1 MRMRLVAIAIA
12 GLIASAASSTPRRG
26 NLAVYCSANEHL
38 CSAMAQA
45 FKAKTGVNISV
56 TRKSS
61 GEMLA
66 QMRAEADD
74 PHGDVWWGGEG
85 ALHLEAAAGDL
96 TEPYQSP
103 MLWQLHSWAVSF
115 ANQSDFRSF
124 GISAEI
130 LGYRLNTS
138 LLSDREAPEPRCWSD
153 LVKPGLKGKVQMA
166 EPGSAASYAMMATL
180 VQLMGE
186 EWAFE
191 YLGALHGNVH
201 QRGVPSDPRGRARA
215 GEAPV
220 EVAFLPGAVPVGGA
234 PLKLVAPCEGTG
246 YEIGSMS
253 IIKGARN
260 IINAEMWYDWA
271 LSREAQEIAL
281 KAKANQ
287 IPSNRSAQV
296 SPQARNLVDS
306 KLIDYD
312 FVRYGSP
319 AERDRLLKK
328 WRETIAASAKTLR

>member
-1 MRMRLVAIAIA
+1 MRLIAFAIA
-12 GLIASAASSTPRRG
+12 GLIASTASSAAKRG

-74 PHGDVWWGGEG
+74 PHGDVWWGGGG

-115 ANQSDFRSF
+115 ANQSDFRSV

-130 LGYRLNTS
+130 LGYRLNPN
-138 LLSDREAPEPRCWSD
+138 LLAARQAAEPRCWSD
-153 LVKPGLKGKVQMA
+153 LVKPELKGQLQMA
-166 EPGSAASYAMMATL
+166 EPGAAAYYVTLATL

-191 YLGALHGNVH
+191 YLGALHRNVGPYAA
-201 QRGVPSDPRGRARA
+201 RSAPLGRAGA

-220 EVAFLPGAVPVGGA
+220 DVAFLPGAIPVGGV

-281 KAKANQ
+281 KAKADQ

-296 SPQARNLVDS
+296 SSQARNLVDS

-328 WRETIAASAKTLR
+328 WRETIAASAETLR

>member
-1 MRMRLVAIAIA
+1 MRMRLIAFAIAT
-12 GLIASAASSTPRRG
+12 LIASTASSAAKRG
-26 NLAVYCSANEHL
+26 DLAVYCSAHEDL

-45 FKAKTGVNISV
+45 FKAKTGVNITV
-56 TRKSS
+56 TRKSA

-85 ALHLEAAAGDL
+85 ALHLQAATGDL

-103 MLWQLHSWAVSF
+103 MLWQLHNWAVSF
-115 ANQSDFRSF
+115 ANQSDFRSV

-130 LGYRLNTS
+130 LGYRLNTN
-138 LLSDREAPEPRCWSD
+138 LLAAREAAEPRCWSD
-153 LVKPGLKGKVQMA
+153 LVKPKLKGQVQMA
-166 EPGSAASYAMMATL
+166 EPGSAASYVMLATL

-191 YLGALHGNVH
+191 YLSALHRNVGPH
-201 QRGVPSDPRGRARA
+201 ATPSAPRVR
-215 GEAPV
+215 V
-220 EVAFLPGAVPVGGA
+220 TFLPGAVPDLAEA
-234 PLKLVAPCEGTG
+234 PLKLVVPCEGTG

-281 KAKANQ
+281 KAKADQ
-287 IPSNRSAQV
+287 VPSNRSTKV
-296 SPQARNLVDS
+296 SRQARNLVDS

-312 FVRYGSP
+312 FVRYGSA

-328 WRETIAASAKTLR
+328 WHETIAASAETLR